1 MLVNCVAYENG
12 IKIADLDIP
21 HVKQH
26 LEKFPNA
33 FVWVAIKDPTEEELA
48 QLENEFDLH
57 SLAIEDARNGHQ
69 RPKVEEYEDTLF
81 SVIQLLD
88 KREDEILV
96 GEVAI
101 FVNKRFILSIR
112 SRSEQNFLGVR
123 NRCEQEPELLKHGPG
138 FVYYAIMD
146 NVVDRYF
153 QIIDELETELDAIE
167 TSIFE
172 KNSARESIERLFAL
186 KLKTM
191 TIKHAALPMLEFI
204 GKLHGGRVPPVCQES
219 QEYFRDVHD
228 HLSLIV
234 SSLESVREAISTAI
248 QVNFSL
254 VTIEESEVTKK
265 LASWAAIFGAS
276 TMLAGIWGMNFE
288 NMPEL
293 KWEWGYALALASI
306 GSVSIAL
313 FIRFRKAG
321 WL

>member
-12 IKIADLDIP
+12 IKIADLDLQ

-26 LEKFPNA
+26 LENFPNA
-33 FVWVAIKDPTEEELA
+33 FVWVAIKDPSEEELD
-48 QLENEFDLH
+48 QLKNEFDLH

-69 RPKVEEYEDTLF
+69 RPKVEEYDDTLF
-81 SVIQLLD
+81 SVIKLLD
-88 KREDEILV
+88 KKEDEILV

-112 SRSEQNFLGVR
+112 SKSEQNFLGVR
-123 NRCEQEPELLKHGPG
+123 NRCEQEPELLRHGPG

-153 QIIDELETELDAIE
+153 QIIDGLETELDAIE

-228 HLSLIV
+228 HLALIV

-254 VTIEESEVTKK
+254 ATIEESEVTKK

-293 KWEWGYALALASI
+293 KWEWGYPLALASI